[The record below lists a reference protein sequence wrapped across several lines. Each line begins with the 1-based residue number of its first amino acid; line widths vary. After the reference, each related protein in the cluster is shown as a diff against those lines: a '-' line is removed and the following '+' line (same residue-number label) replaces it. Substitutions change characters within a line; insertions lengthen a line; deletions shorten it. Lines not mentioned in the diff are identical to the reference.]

1 MKRLFKHKAA
11 RRSTTTSLEGSTNI
25 PTSGFTFINNSQ
37 GASASIIELSNAL
50 DDVLGDIEFEG
61 EASDFAKAEI
71 GRLDSEASKYSNSR
85 FLAGVEHPIWSCRSE
100 HRPILIAAAKCSA
113 AIYQPKD
120 PWILEDDVFKYER
133 LRYIEPTRLGTVKA
147 TAFYE
152 ARQLNPMDSQQR
164 GIFIVAIRGSATK
177 VDHMVNLNNEA
188 TEIEDFIPLEMLKES
203 SERFVLPQV
212 HSGFLMA
219 AKALAP
225 HVAQQLEKCTSD
237 NGPKEILFTGH
248 SAGAAV
254 SSLLFYHFLSTAS
267 SKHSSLALKCIT
279 FGSPPFCNTEFAS
292 LTNQTQIKTEDR
304 HLHLNFLNE
313 FDVVPRLDKLYVLS
327 LVDLYRSK
335 FGLPPE
341 NTDNDIHDSVPHG
354 YESSD
359 KIGASK
365 TWPLHAP
372 VFVHP
377 GNTILLSLEDAA
389 KDKSGALRLRATQV
403 NHPTLGS
410 LLFCR
415 IAAHKIAVYLAN
427 IQELCARD
435 S

>member
-1 MKRLFKHKAA
+1 MSHSSWRNAQVTLVRKRFC
-11 RRSTTTSLEGSTNI
+11 SL
-25 PTSGFTFINNSQ
+25 
-37 GASASIIELSNAL
+37 A
-50 DDVLGDIEFEG
+50 
-61 EASDFAKAEI
+61 
-71 GRLDSEASKYSNSR
+71 
-85 FLAGVEHPIWSCRSE
+85 
-100 HRPILIAAAKCSA
+100 
-113 AIYQPKD
+113 
-120 PWILEDDVFKYER
+120 
-133 LRYIEPTRLGTVKA
+133 TRLGLPSLPYCFTTSYPLPPANVNVHNSP
-147 TAFYE
+147 TDD
-152 ARQLNPMDSQQR
+152 QLTDL
-164 GIFIVAIRGSATK
+164 
-177 VDHMVNLNNEA
+177 H
-188 TEIEDFIPLEMLKES
+188 IP
-203 SERFVLPQV
+203 
-212 HSGFLMA
+212 A
-219 AKALAP
+219 
-225 HVAQQLEKCTSD
+225 D
-237 NGPKEILFTGH
+237 
-248 SAGAAV
+248 
-254 SSLLFYHFLSTAS
+254 
-267 SKHSSLALKCIT
+267 SSLALKCIT

-292 LTNQTQIKTEDR
+292 LTNQTQIKTKNC

-313 FDVVPRLDKLYVLS
+313 IDVVPRLDKSYVLS

-341 NTDNDIHDSVPHG
+341 NTDNDIHGSVPHG

-389 KDKSGALRLRATQV
+389 NDKSEVLKLRATQV

>member
-1 MKRLFKHKAA
+1 
-11 RRSTTTSLEGSTNI
+11 
-25 PTSGFTFINNSQ
+25 
-37 GASASIIELSNAL
+37 
-50 DDVLGDIEFEG
+50 
-61 EASDFAKAEI
+61 
-71 GRLDSEASKYSNSR
+71 
-85 FLAGVEHPIWSCRSE
+85 
-100 HRPILIAAAKCSA
+100 
-113 AIYQPKD
+113 
-120 PWILEDDVFKYER
+120 
-133 LRYIEPTRLGTVKA
+133 
-147 TAFYE
+147 
-152 ARQLNPMDSQQR
+152 
-164 GIFIVAIRGSATK
+164 
-177 VDHMVNLNNEA
+177 
-188 TEIEDFIPLEMLKES
+188 
-203 SERFVLPQV
+203 
-212 HSGFLMA
+212 MA

-267 SKHSSLALKCIT
+267 SKRECFQLPTDDQLTDLHIPADSSLALKCIT
-279 FGSPPFCNTEFAS
+279 FGSPPFCNTEFTS
-292 LTNQTQIKTEDR
+292 LTNQTQIKTENC

-327 LVDLYRSK
+327 LVDLYRSR
-335 FGLPPE
+335 FGLPPD
-341 NTDNDIHDSVPHG
+341 NTDNDTHDSVPHG

-359 KIGASK
+359 RIGASK

-389 KDKSGALRLRATQV
+389 KDKSGALKLRATQV
-403 NHPTLGS
+403 DHPTLGS

-415 IAAHKIAVYLAN
+415 TAAHKIAVYLAN